1 MLSTHKNYLFLFLFL
16 ANSLLASE
24 FSDDKDL
31 KDTANRIVNELNE
44 DSENNP
50 YNFIDSNAQKMVLV
64 LTKNAELFDSDREI
78 YEQKI
83 KDIFEPMIDF
93 RRVAASVMGKK
104 YYLLSTKEQRAEFV
118 EIFKDSLLDTYAE
131 TLAQWGDSTI
141 STKFEN
147 DYSYKEIKTVEVKQT
162 LDTGSSKYPISY
174 KLRKDK
180 EGWKII
186 NIIIN
191 GVNLGLTFRNQFQ
204 ALAISNN
211 EDVESTLANW
221 VSDAGDAGIS

>member
-1 MLSTHKNYLFLFLFL
+1 MLQLLKNNFFLFFILISSFE
-16 ANSLLASE
+16 AYSE
-24 FSDDKDL
+24 
-31 KDTANRIVNELNE
+31 E
-44 DSENNP
+44 DP
-50 YNFIDSNAQKMVLV
+50 YSFIDKNAQEMVEI
-64 LTKNAELFDSDREI
+64 LTNESDLFESDRSL

-104 YYLLSTKEQRAEFV
+104 YYLLATKDERSQFV

-141 STKFEN
+141 TTKFPLEDLELVKN
-147 DYSYKEIKTVEVKQT
+147 VEVKQI
-162 LDTGSSKYPISY
+162 LDTGTSTYPISY
-174 KLRKDK
+174 KLRKSKD
-180 EGWKII
+180 GWKII

-204 ALAISNN
+204 ALALTHDENISL
-211 EDVESTLANW
+211 TLENW
-221 VSDAGDAGIS
+221 VSDAGTAGIT

>member
-1 MLSTHKNYLFLFLFL
+1 MLCTHKNFLFLFLFIFNNL
-16 ANSLLASE
+16 SANE
-24 FSDDKDL
+24 FIDDQ
-31 KDTANRIVNELNE
+31 
-44 DSENNP
+44 DSRDP
-50 YNFIDSNAQKMVLV
+50 YNFIDSNAQKMVFV
-64 LTKNAELFDSDREI
+64 LTKNSELFETDRET

-104 YYLLSTKEQRAEFV
+104 YYLLATKEQRAQFV

-141 STKFEN
+141 STQFE
-147 DYSYKEIKTVEVKQT
+147 DDFSYKELKTVEVKQT

-211 EDVESTLANW
+211 EKIESTIDNW

>member
-1 MLSTHKNYLFLFLFL
+1 MLQLLKKNLFLFLIFFF
-16 ANSLLASE
+16 A
-24 FSDDKDL
+24 KDSF
-31 KDTANRIVNELNE
+31 AEE
-44 DSENNP
+44 NP
-50 YNFIDSNAQKMVLV
+50 YVFIDNNAQEMVQV
-64 LTKNAELFDSDREI
+64 LTLEADLFKTDRSL

-93 RRVAASVMGKK
+93 KLVAASVMGKK
-104 YYLLSTKEQRAEFV
+104 YYLLASKEERSEFV
-118 EIFKDSLLDTYAE
+118 VIFKESLLDTYAE

-141 STKFEN
+141 TTEFPDN
-147 DYSYKEIKTVEVKQT
+147 KTNIYEKNVEVKQI

-174 KLRKDK
+174 KLRKNK
-180 EGWKII
+180 NEKGWKIV

-204 ALAISNN
+204 ALADTHN
-211 EDVESTLANW
+211 ENINLTLRYW